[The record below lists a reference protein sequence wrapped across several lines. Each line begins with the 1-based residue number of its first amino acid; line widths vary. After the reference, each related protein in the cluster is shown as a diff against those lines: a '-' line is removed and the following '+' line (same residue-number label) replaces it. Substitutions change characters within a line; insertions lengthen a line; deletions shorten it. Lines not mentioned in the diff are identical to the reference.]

1 VALLL
6 LALSIQ
12 GGAGASRLLSTIHV
26 GPNPG
31 IIDLS
36 IASVD
41 FDALSGKVTVSGTV
55 SCAAPL
61 DLLFVDFDAAQGK
74 PSVATGFSTVAP
86 ECASQFSAV
95 IDSEPPFKPGRLT
108 IEATAFACAAE
119 GGCAAEV
126 VRIDALLSGKVRLW
140 QPACP
145 NPAELRRPLAHTE
158 VFTPG
163 CRGPLKSWG
172 SSARGRL

>member
-1 VALLL
+1 VALLLL
-6 LALSIQ
+6 LALSVQ

-41 FDALSGKVTVSGTV
+41 FDARSGRVTVSGTV

-61 DLLFVDFDAAQGK
+61 DLLFVDLNAAQSK
-74 PSVATGFSTVAP
+74 PTLATGFSTVAP

-95 IDSEPPFKPGRLT
+95 IDSEPPFRPGRLT

-126 VRIDALLSGKVRLW
+126 VRIDALLSGKVRLL
-140 QPACP
+140 QQACP
-145 NPAELRRPLAHTE
+145 NPAALTRPLSHTE
-158 VFTPG
+158 LLPPS
-163 CRGPLKSWG
+163 CRGPLKG
-172 SSARGRL
+172 